1 MMLIKVKLIGFRGLP
16 QPTTISIQLHNENA
30 KVSYIIKEVFSQLN
44 INVDASETLVVCND
58 KILYLDEEVPPSC
71 REIEVY
77 PHMEV
82 LSHVLKLKFPYIQ
95 LQFLKDFI
103 TKYCFRLT
111 YKTKYI
117 R

>member
-1 MMLIKVKLIGFRGLP
+1 MILIKVKLIGFRGLP

-77 PHMEV
+77 PLAHGGAK
-82 LSHVLKLKFPYIQ
+82 SRIKIKIPIYPTSILKRFH
-95 LQFLKDFI
+95 
-103 TKYCFRLT
+103 
-111 YKTKYI
+111 YKI
-117 R
+117 LLPIDI